1 MDVEH
6 RLGIVLSGGGA
17 KGAAHAGVLKALE
30 ERNIRPDVVSGTSA
44 GAIVGALYC
53 AGVTSDE
60 ILDVFAKTSVFRPS
74 YYTWKKPG
82 LLNMAAFTKFLEPF
96 FPEDTFESLKIPCY
110 ITATDITN
118 AKQKVFSRGP
128 LISRILASACF
139 PIVFAPLEI
148 ENKLYA
154 DGGIL
159 NNFPTEP
166 IQQKCKYLIGV
177 NIQHID
183 PVPKEDLKSTFI
195 VAQRIYSIST
205 RFASVSKYQYC
216 DVVIAPPRLNQFST
230 FDMYKIEKMYKIGY
244 EDACEQLD
252 KFDFS

>member
-1 MDVEH
+1 MQEDH
-6 RLGIVLSGGGA
+6 QLGLVLSGGGA

-53 AGVTSDE
+53 AGTSSDE
-60 ILDVFAKTSVFRPS
+60 ILELFTKTSLFKPS

-82 LLNMAAFTKFLEPF
+82 LLNMNVFGKVLEPY
-96 FPEDTFESLKIPCY
+96 FPDDNFEALEIPCY
-110 ITATDITN
+110 IVATDITN
-118 AKQKVFSRGP
+118 ASQVVFSEGP

-148 ENKLYA
+148 DGKLYA

-166 IQQKCKYLIGV
+166 IRQSCRKLIGV

-183 PVPKEDLKSTFI
+183 PVGIEDLNSTFV

-205 RFASVSKYQYC
+205 RFASVSKYQNC
-216 DVVIAPPRLNQFST
+216 DVVIAPPELNDYNT

-244 EDACEQLD
+244 DAACEQLD
-252 KFDFS
+252 KIDLA